1 MMVNIECWGCS
12 FVIFQ
17 EILTGIAKK
26 PYFFVIV
33 QEGGDPLPP
42 LDPRIIVRG
51 QKTVWVPHHNDVIF
65 CGTILI
71 VLYSDVFI

>member
-1 MMVNIECWGCS
+1 MMVDIECWGCS

-33 QEGGDPLPP
+33 RGGGGGGGADPLPP
-42 LDPRIIVRG
+42 LDLRILVRG
-51 QKTVWVPHHNDVIF
+51 HK
-65 CGTILI
+65 
-71 VLYSDVFI
+71 LYGFHTTMTSYCAELF